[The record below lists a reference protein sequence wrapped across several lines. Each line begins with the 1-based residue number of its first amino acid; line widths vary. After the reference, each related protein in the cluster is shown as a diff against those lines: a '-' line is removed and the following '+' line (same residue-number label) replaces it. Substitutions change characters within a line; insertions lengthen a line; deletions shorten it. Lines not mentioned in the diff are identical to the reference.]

1 MIRRPP
7 RSTLFPYT
15 TLFRSDGGGARDAAH
30 LHGGGGSR
38 RPCGGVGDGPVA
50 ELPVDVPPPA
60 PHRAVPKERT
70 TVVAPGGDGD
80 GVGEVPGPAH
90 ADHGDW
96 HGGDVVE
103 GPVAAL
109 PGVAHPPALHRPVP
123 KQRARVRVP

>member
-1 MIRRPP
+1 PPPGERPGVP
-7 RSTLFPYT
+7 G
-15 TLFRSDGGGARDAAH
+15 DGAHLDRAGGAARPRWAGQA
-30 LHGGGGSR
+30 GG
-38 RPCGGVGDGPVA
+38 GPVA

-70 TVVAPGGDGD
+70 TVVAPGGDGE

-123 KQRARVRVP
+123 KPRARVRVASDDTRR

>member
-1 MIRRPP
+1 PSPAPRGPIRKQRRPVRAP
-7 RSTLFPYT
+7 RD
-15 TLFRSDGGGARDAAH
+15 DGGGAGDAAH

-96 HGGDVVE
+96 HGGNAVE

-109 PGVAHPPALHRPVP
+109 AGGAQDRKSTRLNSS
-123 KQRARVRVP
+123 